1 MNIHIIEPL
10 NNFVKL
16 PDDKWESGG
25 WSIDESKAQKLLGG
39 QIYFHKRRMEPS
51 FFGGSI
57 TDYRVDKSAECQDK
71 IVFTFQYN
79 ASCRNVNTD
88 RYGWSK
94 KIKIINNEN

>member
-1 MNIHIIEPL
+1 MNIHVIEQL

-16 PDDKWESGG
+16 PDNKWESGG
-25 WSIDESKAQKLLGG
+25 WSLDEKKAQKLLGG
-39 QIYFHKRRMEPS
+39 VIYFHKKRIEPS

-57 TDYRVDKSAECQDK
+57 TDYRIDQSSEYQGK

-79 ASCRNVNTD
+79 VNCRNVNTD

-94 KIKIINNEN
+94 KMKIISNE